1 MILPTVYMVGFKGFD
16 MVVWD
21 VEQPDSQTLQLT
33 YLSKDGEEGYPGNL
47 QVSMNYK
54 LTDKNEFIITHQAQT
69 DKKRS
74 STSPIIPSSTCTVQA
89 IGYQ

>member
-1 MILPTVYMVGFKGFD
+1 

-69 DKKRS
+69 DKE
-74 STSPIIPSSTCTVQA
+74 TVINLTHHPSSTCTVQA
-89 IGYQ
+89 IRISMTIYS